1 MATRDFL
8 LEIGTEELPS
18 RFVPP
23 ALEQLRDEMAAALG
37 SWRLEFGSI
46 RATGTPRRLVLLVE
60 GLAEKQPDRRVEVQG
75 PPKQACFD
83 AEGRPTKALEGFA
96 RAQGVDVAQV
106 TFAETEKGIR
116 ATIAVD
122 EPGRP
127 AAEVLAEILPRVA
140 LCPNFP
146 KTMRWAHRKVRYGRP
161 IRWLVA
167 LLGSEVVP
175 FAIEDIHSGRV
186 SRGHRFLGQEAV
198 EIPSADAYRQTMR
211 EQYVMVDHEE
221 RREAIRA
228 QVLAAANQAGGVPMH
243 LEEVLE
249 ENLYLVEW
257 PTAFTGR
264 FSEEFL
270 SLPHVVPTTV
280 MRKHQKYFPV
290 ATAEGELLPCFVA
303 VRNGGVEHIEEVI
316 RGNQIVVHGRLRD
329 AVFFFRNDLDRTLA
343 DRAKDLERV
352 VFIHGLGSLAEK
364 TRRVEALTLSVARAL
379 GLDGT
384 DAEHARRAAELCKV
398 DLTTNLVIEFT
409 SLQGILG
416 GVYAARG
423 GESPAVAAAI
433 GEHYRP
439 ASADDELPATAAGCA
454 LSIADKMDTVAG
466 VLSIGEAPTGT
477 ADPHGVRRRLQGIAA
492 MVLRKSLPLDIMGL
506 AREALAHYG
515 CQDTAVEGQLADLL
529 RQRAE
534 AVLELHGIGMDL
546 REAVLGV
553 EWGRLGQV
561 LAVARAV
568 QALDNEDPE
577 VLTAAWRA
585 ATRPANIISK
595 RESDSTE
602 IDASLFE
609 SEGEGALRV
618 SVARMETVAEVF
630 DREVAKASLEER
642 PQVIEAQATTA
653 LRNLAL
659 EAPAVDGFFDEVMVM
674 AEDPRVRANRLAML
688 YRAHLAVTR
697 IADLHALRR
706 D

>member
-1 MATRDFL
+1 M
-8 LEIGTEELPS
+8 
-18 RFVPP
+18 
-23 ALEQLRDEMAAALG
+23 
-37 SWRLEFGSI
+37 
-46 RATGTPRRLVLLVE
+46 
-60 GLAEKQPDRRVEVQG
+60 EVQG

-96 RAQGVDVAQV
+96 KAQGVDVAQV

-316 RGNQIVVHGRLRD
+316 RGNDRGPQPARCRLLL
-329 AVFFFRNDLDRTLA
+329 RNDPDRTSPTARTWSALSSSTGWGL
-343 DRAKDLERV
+343 LERPDV
-352 VFIHGLGSLAEK
+352 RPSLI
-364 TRRVEALTLSVARAL
+364 ARAV
-379 GLDGT
+379 GLDGL
-384 DAEHARRAAELCKV
+384 EHAAQLSCFKV
-398 DLTTNLVIEFT
+398 DLRQPRHRVHEA
-409 SLQGILG
+409 QGILG
-416 GVYAARG
+416 GVAAG
-423 GESPAVAAAI
+423 VPAVAPPS
-433 GEHYRP
+433 EYRP
-439 ASADDELPATAAGCA
+439 AS
-454 LSIADKMDTVAG
+454 
-466 VLSIGEAPTGT
+466 
-477 ADPHGVRRRLQGIAA
+477 
-492 MVLRKSLPLDIMGL
+492 
-506 AREALAHYG
+506 
-515 CQDTAVEGQLADLL
+515 
-529 RQRAE
+529 
-534 AVLELHGIGMDL
+534 
-546 REAVLGV
+546 
-553 EWGRLGQV
+553 
-561 LAVARAV
+561 
-568 QALDNEDPE
+568 
-577 VLTAAWRA
+577 
-585 ATRPANIISK
+585 
-595 RESDSTE
+595 
-602 IDASLFE
+602 
-609 SEGEGALRV
+609 
-618 SVARMETVAEVF
+618 
-630 DREVAKASLEER
+630 
-642 PQVIEAQATTA
+642 
-653 LRNLAL
+653 
-659 EAPAVDGFFDEVMVM
+659 
-674 AEDPRVRANRLAML
+674 
-688 YRAHLAVTR
+688 
-697 IADLHALRR
+697 
-706 D
+706 

>member
-46 RATGTPRRLVLLVE
+46 RATGTPRRLVLVVE

-96 RAQGVDVAQV
+96 KAQGVDVAQV

-211 EQYVMVDHEE
+211 EQYVMVDHDE

-364 TRRVEALTLSVARAL
+364 TRRVEALTLSVARAV
-379 GLDGT
+379 GLDGA

-492 MVLRKSLPLDIMGL
+492 MVLRKSLPL
-506 AREALAHYG
+506 
-515 CQDTAVEGQLADLL
+515 
-529 RQRAE
+529 
-534 AVLELHGIGMDL
+534 
-546 REAVLGV
+546 
-553 EWGRLGQV
+553 
-561 LAVARAV
+561 
-568 QALDNEDPE
+568 
-577 VLTAAWRA
+577 
-585 ATRPANIISK
+585 
-595 RESDSTE
+595 
-602 IDASLFE
+602 
-609 SEGEGALRV
+609 
-618 SVARMETVAEVF
+618 
-630 DREVAKASLEER
+630 
-642 PQVIEAQATTA
+642 
-653 LRNLAL
+653 
-659 EAPAVDGFFDEVMVM
+659 
-674 AEDPRVRANRLAML
+674 
-688 YRAHLAVTR
+688 
-697 IADLHALRR
+697 
-706 D
+706 